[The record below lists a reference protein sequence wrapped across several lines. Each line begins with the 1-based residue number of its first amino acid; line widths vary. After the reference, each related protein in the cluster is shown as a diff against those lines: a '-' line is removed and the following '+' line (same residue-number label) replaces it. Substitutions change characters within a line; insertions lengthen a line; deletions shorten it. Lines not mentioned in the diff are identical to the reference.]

1 MSFLTGRLQTG
12 ICLLPLLVPGWLCR
26 NTYTCTRLIIQ
37 RFPQRTTHT
46 LKDYIHTP
54 RLADR
59 DTPTDVWWD
68 RHEDTVDLTPWLSTQ
83 EVGGKARQRDAAE
96 IKEEMGFL
104 YRKVER
110 GGVASPNLTDLR
122 GWVVFCRG
130 EVRWVSAGGGL
141 RGIGRR
147 EDSPRLRVFLSNNN
161 VICIIHPRIPVT
173 EESLSVNRGAKP
185 EST

>member
-12 ICLLPLLVPGWLCR
+12 IRLLPLLVPGWLCR

-130 EVRWVSAGGGL
+130 EVRWVSAGGAEGYWAKRGL
-141 RGIGRR
+141 
-147 EDSPRLRVFLSNNN
+147 SSTT
-161 VICIIHPRIPVT
+161 RI
-173 EESLSVNRGAKP
+173 LKQ
-185 EST
+185 